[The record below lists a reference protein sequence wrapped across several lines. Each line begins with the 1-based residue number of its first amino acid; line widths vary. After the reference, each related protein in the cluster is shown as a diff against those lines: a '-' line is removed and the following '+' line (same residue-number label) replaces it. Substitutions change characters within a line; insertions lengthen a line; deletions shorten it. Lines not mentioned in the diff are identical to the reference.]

1 MIEGRKGLGIHFQRF
16 QRGKR
21 TKFVSLLITSTL
33 EQKVIR
39 NAN

>member
-1 MIEGRKGLGIHFQRF
+1 MIEGRKGLGIHFQHF
-16 QRGKR
+16 RGKR